1 VAPYAIIFTNGDND
15 TFPLWYLQDVEG
27 VRRDV
32 RVVNLSLLNTTWY
45 IKQMKNKWNYEAP
58 PVPMSI
64 TDEEVDRIEE
74 KFQFT
79 RPDHFWRPQEVVIPV
94 DKNKLANLVEQNP
107 NAGFETPL
115 ELLDNEVRFYYEGNF
130 LAQDQQGNKMYYTRV
145 QDDMVLDIL
154 RTNQWERPIYFAIT
168 VSADGQLNLQ
178 PYFRLEGKAFRIV
191 PQLHNDPYGAV
202 DPIIHGERLRT
213 FRFREVGNEEAYFD
227 ENIRRMMDNYRTV
240 ITRQAQEWARVG
252 QPDSA
257 VVWLKWGEEKIPFT
271 TIRGDLTSMVTYAY
285 RYSQY
290 GENTRAVELAKQ
302 AIPDIEVS
310 LRSNMSRIDA
320 QEAQMTALDNELQAN
335 RTDVAKRRELSN
347 RIRSISTQRESL
359 IREISFDS
367 SRFMIVQHIL
377 FQAGLDEE
385 ARAISA
391 KVTEMTAQRIP
402 FPTTAIE
409 TQMNVDRIMGD

>member
-1 VAPYAIIFTNGDND
+1 
-15 TFPLWYLQDVEG
+15 
-27 VRRDV
+27 
-32 RVVNLSLLNTTWY
+32 
-45 IKQMKNKWNYEAP
+45 
-58 PVPMSI
+58 
-64 TDEEVDRIEE
+64 
-74 KFQFT
+74 
-79 RPDHFWRPQEVVIPV
+79 
-94 DKNKLANLVEQNP
+94 
-107 NAGFETPL
+107 
-115 ELLDNEVRFYYEGNF
+115 
-130 LAQDQQGNKMYYTRV
+130 
-145 QDDMVLDIL
+145 
-154 RTNQWERPIYFAIT
+154 
-168 VSADGQLNLQ
+168 
-178 PYFRLEGKAFRIV
+178 
-191 PQLHNDPYGAV
+191 
-202 DPIIHGERLRT
+202 
-213 FRFREVGNEEAYFD
+213 
-227 ENIRRMMDNYRTV
+227 MMDNYRTV

-302 AIPDIEVS
+302 AIPDIETS

-335 RTDVAKRRELSN
+335 RTDVAKRRQLSN
-347 RIRSISTQRESL
+347 RIRSISTQRETL

-385 ARAISA
+385 ALAISA